1 MSKRIWEQFF
11 QKRGR
16 FYLLPHSSFHK
27 IISKFKT
34 YRISKVIDIGCG
46 SGRHSIGLA
55 KEGFTVNSIDF
66 SKEAL
71 NLAKKWA
78 KSESL
83 DIKFKEGNIHKKLP
97 YRSNSFDA
105 AIAIDSIYYENS
117 EAVNFTLDEIKRIL
131 KPEGLLFITLPTQV
145 GNPLITHLIF
155 SEKEIIE
162 IISSR
167 FTIIDKFM
175 DKRKYSCL
183 FALNQ
188 IKDKVV
194 NLKF

>member
-1 MSKRIWEQFF
+1 MSKKIWEQFF

-16 FYLLPHSSFHK
+16 FYLLPHPSFQK
-27 IISKFKT
+27 ITSKFKA

-46 SGRHSIGLA
+46 SGRHSIELA
-55 KEGFTVNSIDF
+55 KEGFNVDSIDF
-66 SKEAL
+66 SKEAV

-78 KSESL
+78 KSEDL
-83 DIKFKEGNIHKKLP
+83 KIKFKEGNIHKKLP
-97 YRSNSFDA
+97 YRSNTFDGA
-105 AIAIDSIYYENS
+105 VVIDSIYYENS

-131 KPEGLLFITLPTQV
+131 KPEGILFITLPTQV

-155 SEKEIIE
+155 SEEEIIE

-167 FTIIDKFM
+167 FTILDKFM
-175 DKRKYSCL
+175 DKRKYYCL

-188 IKDKVV
+188 TKEKVV